1 SARSRRSSRA
11 RRSSPTPSASSPRSS
26 SRTAPP
32 RWRPCA
38 AARSRSWTAACP
50 SKRRSPAWPWGSSR
64 RAARCASSP
73 TFWATRT
80 ISVTWTSRSR
90 ARRPESPPRPRWA
103 RSTAA
108 RCARSS
114 TSAPSWRSSRAPT
127 AWCTFPSSPRS
138 GCKRSPTSS
147 RKATSSRSRCSRWT
161 GRGRSG
167 SPARKRS
174 RRRDSRRRNGRRMQL
189 TRLPNGVRVLSER
202 LPDLTSATVGIWVE
216 NGSRYERAEQA
227 GISHF
232 LEHLFFKGTARRTAA
247 QIAQEIDAVGGVLN
261 AFTGKEYTCYY
272 AKVLREH
279 LPLALDLLADIFTQ
293 STFAAEEIERE
304 RSVIVQ
310 EISQVEDTPD
320 DYVHELFNLAFWPGH
335 PLSRPIA
342 GTAETVSRLERDDF
356 LSSYCDAGY
365 AGVYVGT
372 GAEWTREVVEVIRDE
387 LGRVTRDGLTPDE
400 LLRAKNQMKGSLLLG
415 LETSDSRMSRIA
427 KNEIYFGRDVPLEEV
442 AAGIDAVTNDD
453 VLRVSRRL
461 FRPDALALTVLG
473 DLKG

>member
-1 SARSRRSSRA
+1 
-11 RRSSPTPSASSPRSS
+11 
-26 SRTAPP
+26 
-32 RWRPCA
+32 
-38 AARSRSWTAACP
+38 
-50 SKRRSPAWPWGSSR
+50 
-64 RAARCASSP
+64 
-73 TFWATRT
+73 
-80 ISVTWTSRSR
+80 
-90 ARRPESPPRPRWA
+90 
-103 RSTAA
+103 
-108 RCARSS
+108 
-114 TSAPSWRSSRAPT
+114 
-127 AWCTFPSSPRS
+127 
-138 GCKRSPTSS
+138 
-147 RKATSSRSRCSRWT
+147 
-161 GRGRSG
+161 
-167 SPARKRS
+167 
-174 RRRDSRRRNGRRMQL
+174 MQV
-189 TRLPNGVRVLSER
+189 TRLANGVRVLSEP
-202 LPDLTSATVGIWVE
+202 LQDPTSTTIGIWVE
-216 NGSRYERAEQA
+216 NGSRYERVEQA

-293 STFAAEEIERE
+293 STFVAEEIERE

-342 GTAETVSRLERDDF
+342 GTAETVSRFQRDDF
-356 LSSYCDAGY
+356 LRFLEARYRPDRVLIAAAGAIAHDDLLAVAERHFGGLAGSAPGVDGSPPEPRAGVSVHEKRLEQVHLCLGAPGIAQTDADRYAAHVVNLALGGGMSSRLFQEIRERRGKAYTVYSFLSSYSDAGY
-365 AGVYVGT
+365 TGVYVGT
-372 GAEWTREVVEVIRDE
+372 SAEWTREVVEVIRDE
-387 LGRVTRDGLTPDE
+387 FARATRDGLAPDE

-427 KNEIYFGRDVPLEEV
+427 KNEIYFGRDVPLDEV

-453 VLRVSRRL
+453 VLRISRRL

-473 DLKG
+473 DLKGHPLGNEVFAS

>member
-1 SARSRRSSRA
+1 
-11 RRSSPTPSASSPRSS
+11 
-26 SRTAPP
+26 
-32 RWRPCA
+32 
-38 AARSRSWTAACP
+38 
-50 SKRRSPAWPWGSSR
+50 
-64 RAARCASSP
+64 
-73 TFWATRT
+73 
-80 ISVTWTSRSR
+80 
-90 ARRPESPPRPRWA
+90 
-103 RSTAA
+103 
-108 RCARSS
+108 
-114 TSAPSWRSSRAPT
+114 
-127 AWCTFPSSPRS
+127 
-138 GCKRSPTSS
+138 
-147 RKATSSRSRCSRWT
+147 
-161 GRGRSG
+161 
-167 SPARKRS
+167 
-174 RRRDSRRRNGRRMQL
+174 MQV
-189 TRLPNGVRVLSER
+189 TRLTNGVRVLSEP

-342 GTAETVSRLERDDF
+342 GTAETVSRFARDDFLRFLEARYRPDRVLIAAAGALGHDDLLAVADRHFGVLAGSAARVDGGPPEPRAGVSVHEKRLEQVHLCLGTPGIAQADADRYAAHLVNLALGGGMSSRLFQEIRERRGKAYTVYSF

-365 AGVYVGT
+365 TGVYVGT
-372 GAEWTREVVEVIRDE
+372 SAEWTREVVEVIRGE
-387 LGRVTRDGLTPDE
+387 LARVVRDGLAPDE

-453 VLRVSRRL
+453 VLRVSQRL
-461 FRPDALALTVLG
+461 FRSETLALTVLG
-473 DLKG
+473 DLKGHALGDEVLAS

>member
-1 SARSRRSSRA
+1 MQ
-11 RRSSPTPSASSPRSS
+11 
-26 SRTAPP
+26 
-32 RWRPCA
+32 
-38 AARSRSWTAACP
+38 
-50 SKRRSPAWPWGSSR
+50 
-64 RAARCASSP
+64 
-73 TFWATRT
+73 ATRL
-80 ISVTWTSRSR
+80 
-90 ARRPESPPRPRWA
+90 A
-103 RSTAA
+103 
-108 RCARSS
+108 
-114 TSAPSWRSSRAPT
+114 
-127 AWCTFPSSPRS
+127 
-138 GCKRSPTSS
+138 
-147 RKATSSRSRCSRWT
+147 
-161 GRGRSG
+161 
-167 SPARKRS
+167 
-174 RRRDSRRRNGRRMQL
+174 
-189 TRLPNGVRVLSER
+189 NGVRVLSER
-202 LPDLTSATVGIWVE
+202 LPDLTSTTVGIWVE

-342 GTAETVSRLERDDF
+342 GTAETVSRFARDDFLRFLEARYRPDRVLIAAAGALGHDDLLAVADRHFGVLAGSAARVDGGPPEPRAGVSVHEKRLEQVHLCLGTPGIAQADADRYAAHLVNLALGGGMSSRLFQEIRERRGKAYTVYSF

-365 AGVYVGT
+365 TGVYVGT
-372 GAEWTREVVEVIRDE
+372 SAEWTREVVEVIRGE
-387 LGRVTRDGLTPDE
+387 LARVVRDGLAPDE

-453 VLRVSRRL
+453 VLRISRRL
-461 FRPDALALTVLG
+461 FRPEALALTVLG
-473 DLKG
+473 DLKGHALGDEVLAS